1 MSSEVKVKLRGNSVC
16 IDKGIAEAIV
26 VLNEKGYITTF
37 CCEGHKRF
45 CEGYAQ
51 PKRRQEYGQYSPIWI
66 SFKEG
71 YLPPYSPNVYD
82 KTDDSDGWRNGHA
95 REFMGLRKV
104 FKHSEARPELFVS
117 FETPK
122 RERQNF
128 SDGDVDK
135 EHKRALELVLEWA
148 KGLPR
153 LEEYDASFP
162 VEDEMKEIV
171 ETLNAKGYIV
181 RRSTARPLE
190 IYFKEGCAPIET
202 PRIPGFRNYSHG
214 TEGIIYDY
222 DKLWI
227 NADVHD
233 EILTWARNL
242 PEKYLTIEDVEKIL
256 RKKGYS
262 TITGYDE
269 KKYII
274 NFLDGYH
281 SELGLENIH
290 HVWEEFDEENYTLF
304 VSEDIDTIM
313 KWAEGLPEFCQE
325 EE

>member
-1 MSSEVKVKLRGNSVC
+1 MSIEVKVRVRDSILD
-16 IDKGIAEAIV
+16 IDEGIAETIV
-26 VLNEKGYITTF
+26 ILNEKGYITTF

-51 PKRRQEYGQYSPIWI
+51 PERRQEYGQYSPIWI
-66 SFKEG
+66 TFKDG
-71 YLPPYSPNVYD
+71 YLPPYAPNVYD
-82 KTDDSDGWRNGHA
+82 KTDDSDGWKNGHA
-95 REFMGLRKV
+95 REFMGLCKT
-104 FKHSEARPELFVS
+104 FKHSEAIPQLFVS
-117 FETPK
+117 FEVPK
-122 RERQNF
+122 RERQKF

-135 EHKRALELVLEWA
+135 EHKRALKRVLEWA

-171 ETLNAKGYIV
+171 ETLNAKGYSV
-181 RRSTARPLE
+181 RRSMARPLE

-202 PRIPGFRNYSHG
+202 PRITGFRNYSHG
-214 TEGIIYDY
+214 TKGIIYDY

-242 PEKYLTIEDVEKIL
+242 PEKYSTMKDVEKVL
-256 RKKGYS
+256 RKKRYS
-262 TITGYDE
+262 VLTGDE
-269 KKYII
+269 AGKYIV
-274 NFLDGYH
+274 FLDGYH

-290 HVWEEFDEENYTLF
+290 HVWEKFDEENYTLF
-304 VSEDIDTIM
+304 VSEDIDAIM
-313 KWAEGLPEFCQE
+313 KWAEGLPEFRQE